1 MSDIAEIVAAV
12 HKVLASAFTGNLN
25 IGTGV
30 TTKSKKIAEILREM
44 LGGQNDIDSTLIDSD
59 TACIAMNSGKAQKI
73 FDWQATIGI
82 EEGLRLI
89 LSNLPN

>member
-1 MSDIAEIVAAV
+1 
-12 HKVLASAFTGNLN
+12 
-25 IGTGV
+25 
-30 TTKSKKIAEILREM
+30 M

-73 FDWQATIGI
+73 FDWQAAIGI